1 MNFDD
6 FWKRAAFTNYVQ
18 HELGNRTDTQASDCK
33 EEYLVM
39 FEDVLS
45 KLPQIPDVVIT
56 WGSIIDKELK
66 RKRNQ
71 ISIQILKTHVTRMIV
86 INFCGKIMQEK
97 TLRSYVFTI
106 LAVRN
111 GSEIKKNGV
120 IC

>member
-1 MNFDD
+1 
-6 FWKRAAFTNYVQ
+6 
-18 HELGNRTDTQASDCK
+18 
-33 EEYLVM
+33 
-39 FEDVLS
+39 
-45 KLPQIPDVVIT
+45 
-56 WGSIIDKELK
+56 
-66 RKRNQ
+66 
-71 ISIQILKTHVTRMIV
+71 MIV